1 MIMYENINKNQP
13 DMPNVACRESK
24 IQLHFPIHRQQQH
37 KIGLMDITQRSMK
50 VLHVPL
56 NSLELQ
62 FFLRRSNDYQ
72 ILEKKNWPIFS
83 FLRDRMLNS
92 WFHTSSRKLKP
103 PRMNHGS
110 SPPLIYHIMELFMG
124 ALREFI

>member
-1 MIMYENINKNQP
+1 
-13 DMPNVACRESK
+13 MPNVARRESK
-24 IQLHFPIHRQQQH
+24 IQLHFPIHRQQH

-72 ILEKKNWPIFS
+72 ILEKKNLANIF
-83 FLRDRMLNS
+83 FPQRPMLNS
-92 WFHTSSRKLKP
+92 WFHTNSRKLKP

-110 SPPLIYHIMELFMG
+110 SPLIYHIMELFMG
-124 ALREFI
+124 ALREFL